1 MFTQTSTRTLAQS
14 LRKRV
19 LGSDLVDLLTGPH
32 GVDRYTEL
40 VAPTWTIGE
49 ARAKVV
55 DVRRTTPRSVTLTLA
70 PNESFTSAY
79 TVKAGQYVNL
89 TVDIDGRR
97 HTRCYSPANAE
108 GGPNLELT
116 IGHHDGGLVSTYL
129 YERAR
134 RGMVVGL
141 AGVGGD
147 FVLPR
152 ASGRGESCSSPAE
165 AASRPSWRCC
175 ARWSPRAT
183 AGEIAFVHYARSPQ
197 EACYRDELADTA
209 RRVRV
214 LHGYTRSGAGD
225 LVGSLRA
232 AASGCRDAVARRGV
246 RLRANNFGRGGP
258 AALRERATPRASCR
272 RSFEPP
278 ANPSGG
284 RITFADSGIDVIDDG
299 RSLLEQAES
308 AGLTP
313 QNGCRMGICHT
324 CTRRKTAGT
333 VRNLTTGSVST
344 GAGRGRADLRVRP
357 GRRRRAIALVPPDLE
372 GKAMSQQQ
380 DHPHPRAGRR
390 IRPRARRHQRTRGG
404 RPRREGRR
412 LHPPRHQSPARA
424 GSGRARPVVPAP
436 GLAAGYRDAGRR
448 RKSWTTWRSATT
460 SCTVSTTGCVTRR
473 SPADPSSGTPLAP
486 PISGGIRTT
495 TCTTPTPTS
504 WAWTATSATA
514 SCG

>member
-1 MFTQTSTRTLAQS
+1 MFTQTFKR
-14 LRKRV
+14 RV

-40 VAPTWTIGE
+40 VTPTWTLGE

-70 PNESFTSAY
+70 PNDAFTSNH

-108 GGPNLELT
+108 GSANLELT

-147 FVLPR
+147 FVLPAQR
-152 ASGRGESCSSPAE
+152 PRRILFVSGGSGITPVMAMLRTLIAE
-165 AASRPSWRCC
+165 RHR
-175 ARWSPRAT
+175 
-183 AGEIAFVHYARSPQ
+183 GEIAFVHYARGPH
-197 EACYRDELADTA
+197 EACYREELAA
-209 RRVRV
+209 HRGQPRVRV

-225 LVGSLRA
+225 LVGSFGPRHLA
-232 AASGCRDAVARRGV
+232 AAMRSPDAVFACGPTALVESV
-246 RLRANNFGRGGP
+246 REHCENVYT
-258 AALRERATPRASCR
+258 E
-272 RSFEPP
+272 SFVPP
-278 ANPSGG
+278 VLAPQADPSGG
-284 RITFADSGIDVIDDG
+284 RISFADSGVDVVDDG

-333 VRNLTTGSVST
+333 VRNLITGAVST
-344 GAGRGRADLRVRP
+344 APDEDVQICVSVPVGDVDLS
-357 GRRRRAIALVPPDLE
+357 L
-372 GKAMSQQQ
+372 
-380 DHPHPRAGRR
+380 
-390 IRPRARRHQRTRGG
+390 
-404 RPRREGRR
+404 
-412 LHPPRHQSPARA
+412 
-424 GSGRARPVVPAP
+424 
-436 GLAAGYRDAGRR
+436 
-448 RKSWTTWRSATT
+448 
-460 SCTVSTTGCVTRR
+460 
-473 SPADPSSGTPLAP
+473 
-486 PISGGIRTT
+486 
-495 TCTTPTPTS
+495 
-504 WAWTATSATA
+504 
-514 SCG
+514 